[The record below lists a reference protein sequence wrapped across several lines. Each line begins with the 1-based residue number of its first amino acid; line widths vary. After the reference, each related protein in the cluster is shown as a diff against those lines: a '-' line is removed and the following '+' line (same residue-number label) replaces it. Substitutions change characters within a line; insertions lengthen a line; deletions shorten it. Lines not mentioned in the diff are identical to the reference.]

1 MDNET
6 VNEWMQEGMK
16 LHLAGNMTGAERR
29 YRQVLEA
36 EENNPVAHNNL
47 GFLLAQNG
55 QLKEA
60 MEEYSRA
67 IELSPGYS
75 TPYTN
80 LGQAYLALNQLT
92 EAGAN
97 LDRAVQLNPDDFHA
111 NEGMS
116 RLCLLAG
123 DLAGGELFLKKSYS
137 LEPKNELLY
146 QLVLVLLG
154 LHKHDEARDILDCI
168 KSAGQHDVRWHNLR
182 GLLHFSENNFGE
194 AGRAFRQALGIEPE
208 NTEVRNSLVAVL
220 LKTGAK
226 DEAVMELQRILMI
239 QPAHLEALLNLGV
252 LELMAGHYEGAVGYL
267 DKALEVSPAHVKGM
281 FYKGMALVRL
291 NKKKA
296 TAKGLL
302 EKVVRTNDAT
312 YSIKAGEL
320 LDELN

>member
-6 VNEWMQEGMK
+6 VKEWMQEGVQ
-16 LHLAGNMTGAERR
+16 LHLAGNRTGAETK
-29 YRQVLEA
+29 YRQVLAA
-36 EENNPVAHNNL
+36 EEGNPVAHNNL

-55 QLKEA
+55 QWREA

-67 IELSPGYS
+67 IELSPEYS

-97 LDRAVQLNPDDFHA
+97 LARAVQLNPDDFHA

-123 DLAGGELFLKKSYS
+123 DLVAGELFLKKSYA

-146 QLVLVLLG
+146 QLVLCLLG
-154 LHKHDEARDILDCI
+154 LRKYDEAKDILDCI
-168 KSAGQHDVRWHNLR
+168 KIAGQHDVRWHNLW
-182 GLLHFSENNFGE
+182 GLLHFAENNFGE
-194 AGRAFRQALGIEPE
+194 AGRAFRRALGIEPE

-226 DEAVMELQRILMI
+226 DEAVMELQRILVI
-239 QPAHLEALLNLGV
+239 QPGHLEALLNLGV
-252 LELMAGHYEGAVGYL
+252 LGLMAEKYEDAVEHL
-267 DKALEVSPAHVKGM
+267 DKALEVSPANIKGM
-281 FYKGMALVRL
+281 FYKGMALVKL
-291 NKKKA
+291 NKKRA

-302 EKVVRTNDAT
+302 EKVIRTNDPT
-312 YSIKAGEL
+312 YSAKAGEL
-320 LDELN
+320 LSELN